1 MIKNILLSFLFI
13 TTSVLYGGLV
23 KPEATTQSLPKLS
36 INTVKQGST
45 TTGTIN
51 LQLVVN
57 LQPGELV
64 NFTLINGKNYLFLVK
79 SLELSEVEK
88 SIRIYGECL
97 NAEDSSFGFVF
108 TKQGDI
114 AGAIVFRK
122 ENITYAVRLNEAF
135 KGYIFER
142 YFEKIK
148 IQ

>member
-1 MIKNILLSFLFI
+1 MIKNILLSFLFM
-13 TTSVLYGGLV
+13 TSPFIYGGLV
-23 KPEATTQSLPKLS
+23 KPETTTPSLPKLS
-36 INTVKQGST
+36 IDTVKQGST
-45 TTGTIN
+45 ATGTIN

-57 LQPGELV
+57 LKPGELV
-64 NFTLINGKNYLFLVK
+64 SFTLVNGKNYLFIVK
-79 SLELSEVEK
+79 SLEVSDVEK

-114 AGAIVFRK
+114 AGAIVLRK